1 MAEIRL
7 RLAVLKIAYASFVTV
22 LLGGPIHALAG
33 NEMTGAILAGLT
45 TVSAVSLAGGFLRR
59 P

>member
-1 MAEIRL
+1 M
-7 RLAVLKIAYASFVTV
+7 LKVAYVAFVSA

-33 NEMTGAILAGLT
+33 NELTGAILAALT
-45 TVSAVSLAGGFLRR
+45 TVSVVSLAGGFLRR

>member
-1 MAEIRL
+1 M
-7 RLAVLKIAYASFVTV
+7 LKVAYISFVSA
-22 LLGGPIHALAG
+22 LFSGPIHALAG
-33 NEMTGAILAGLT
+33 NEVTGAILAGLT